1 MKCRN
6 KADITDIMKEIGRH
20 GRRAVGPTGS
30 RRRSFS
36 FPSYDSEK
44 EIFGMFRSRRSL
56 FRTFLCSALCL
67 LSFSAAL
74 ACTDVVV
81 GRDAS
86 VDGSVNYEIGR
97 ASCRERV

>member
-1 MKCRN
+1 
-6 KADITDIMKEIGRH
+6 
-20 GRRAVGPTGS
+20 
-30 RRRSFS
+30 
-36 FPSYDSEK
+36 
-44 EIFGMFRSRRSL
+44 MFRSRRSL

-86 VDGSVNYEIGR
+86 VDGSVMTCHTADGAYYDAQIRFITGVADR
-97 ASCRERV
+97 KSVV

>member
-1 MKCRN
+1 
-6 KADITDIMKEIGRH
+6 
-20 GRRAVGPTGS
+20 
-30 RRRSFS
+30 
-36 FPSYDSEK
+36 
-44 EIFGMFRSRRSL
+44 MFRSRRSL

-86 VDGSVNYEIGR
+86 IDRSIMTCHTTDGAYYDAQIRFIPGQKP
-97 ASCRERV
+97 